1 MDYNLSIK
9 WIAKENGINSESVRK
24 ILKRAM
30 INYPKQVKNLPR
42 VISFDEFK
50 ADTQYG
56 KRKQVLK
63 MVITRTPFRIS
74 LCGGGSDIKSFYEK
88 HGGCVLSTTINK
100 YMYITTH
107 PSFEKK
113 QQFLN

>member
-1 MDYNLSIK
+1 
-9 WIAKENGINSESVRK
+9 
-24 ILKRAM
+24 
-30 INYPKQVKNLPR
+30 
-42 VISFDEFK
+42 
-50 ADTQYG
+50 
-56 KRKQVLK
+56 

-113 QQFLN
+113 QQFLNILKQKRLMKLMKYNMIFLENV